1 MTPSR
6 YPEPEEG
13 AYAIPPELP
22 PALPDDGRPAVV
34 TVGTFDG
41 VHRGHWAVLEE
52 IGRRAEL
59 IGGRSVLVTFH
70 PHPLKVVRP
79 EMAPQLLTTPHEKWE
94 VLAESRLDYVVFV
107 PFTRAL
113 QRYPARRFVEEILI
127 GRMRMKELVIGHDH
141 GFGRDREGTVDTLRE
156 IGRERGFPVDVVEAV
171 TLDGEEISS
180 SRIRRLLGQ
189 GEVVAAARLLG
200 RSYHFDGLVVR
211 GERKGRELGFP
222 TANLSLRDPD
232 KQLPGEGIY
241 AVRAWVRGEHVPGLL
256 HLGPRPTFAGFAPT
270 VEVYLLDWSGDI
282 YGDRVR
288 VEVVDRIRDVEHF
301 DSVEALIAA
310 IREDERRGRI
320 ILGGSQP

>member
-1 MTPSR
+1 MTHR
-6 YPEPEEG
+6 RDDDF
-13 AYAIPPELP
+13 AIPPSLP
-22 PALPDDGRPAVV
+22 PALPDDGRQTVV

-41 VHRGHWAVLEE
+41 VHRGHWEVLEE
-52 IGRRAEL
+52 IGRRAES

-70 PHPLKVVRP
+70 PHPLKIVRP
-79 EMAPQLLTTPHEKWE
+79 EAAPPLLTTPHEKWE

-156 IGRERGFPVDVVEAV
+156 IGRERGFPVDVVDAV
-171 TLDGEEISS
+171 TLDGEPISS
-180 SRIRRLLGQ
+180 SRIRRMLGD
-189 GEVVAAARLLG
+189 GDVTGAARLLG
-200 RSYHFDGLVVR
+200 RPYHFDGLVVR

-232 KQLPGEGIY
+232 KMLPKEGIY
-241 AVRAWVRGEHVPGLL
+241 AVRAWVRGEHVNGLL

-288 VEVVDRIRDVEHF
+288 VEVVERIRDVQPF
-301 DSVEALIAA
+301 SSVPLLIEA
-310 IREDERRGRI
+310 IREDERRGRA
-320 ILGGSQP
+320 ILGV